1 MQSPLNPKETIRAY
15 LTNTSQC
22 PGEVGGKGCGSL
34 SGLVPIRPLP
44 HYPQFCSLADKTVF
58 LTSPIWGEIPNPGK
72 GFPFG
77 LRLGG
82 DGGRRTEALRL
93 ERGGTWPSRRSDI
106 PVVPSGRFPFMPWGG
121 DYSGFGL
128 RGQERR
134 KRFDLRAEAE
144 PPSPSARVTH
154 RGCGWEVDPER
165 GLNQATGPGAGV
177 WSGGRSRLSVAGE
190 TRGTRRAGEWRMQG
204 SWTARRSHPLDLA
217 CRFRR
222 RWDPLPQAGAGAGGV
237 ELPRRLLRVAPQ
249 VCGAVHADRGARF
262 VLVTARPG
270 SDTEPSS
277 QPGVRNA
284 GAAALGPAGA
294 QGRSGPQRALEC
306 AGRSPSPGRAAL
318 PGSQIPP
325 YSRAYELLLDSFS
338 PVPAGLATLSF

>member
-1 MQSPLNPKETIRAY
+1 
-15 LTNTSQC
+15 
-22 PGEVGGKGCGSL
+22 
-34 SGLVPIRPLP
+34 
-44 HYPQFCSLADKTVF
+44 
-58 LTSPIWGEIPNPGK
+58 
-72 GFPFG
+72 
-77 LRLGG
+77 
-82 DGGRRTEALRL
+82 
-93 ERGGTWPSRRSDI
+93 
-106 PVVPSGRFPFMPWGG
+106 MPWGG

-190 TRGTRRAGEWRMQG
+190 TRGTRRAGQWRMQG

-237 ELPRRLLRVAPQ
+237 ELPRRLLRVAPK
-249 VCGAVHADRGARF
+249 VCGGVHVGQGARRSRCAF
-262 VLVTARPG
+262 CFGYRQAGLGHRAFFPAWGEECRSRGSRPRGSAGQKRPTTAGSGMRRAITFSRPCRTPRLPDSSLQQSLRAAFG
-270 SDTEPSS
+270 FFLACPCGVGDTFLLG
-277 QPGVRNA
+277 GVRFT
-284 GAAALGPAGA
+284 LRPTI
-294 QGRSGPQRALEC
+294 QHRDTQTRCLTQEDV
-306 AGRSPSPGRAAL
+306 RKRRKTRYFL
-318 PGSQIPP
+318 PVGKK
-325 YSRAYELLLDSFS
+325 
-338 PVPAGLATLSF
+338 